1 MILNSPKCSKHL
13 ISPAERKMKT
23 LVVSSLYSSDKAVT
37 TCAPQSLQ
45 RWFKANNVE
54 HKQPEDCEVKIE
66 EVDSGRSDY
75 IEYMMENSTIFFSK
89 YWEKLDGKLRADK
102 TATSYLKVK
111 LHCETSP

>member
-54 HKQPEDCEVKIE
+54 HNQPNHCDVDVH
-66 EVDSGRSDY
+66 EVDSGRSDQ
-75 IEYMMENSTIFFSK
+75 IELINNMEHSKFF
-89 YWEKLDGKLRADK
+89 
-102 TATSYLKVK
+102 
-111 LHCETSP
+111 